1 MIVDGIEFRSSPMEL
16 RHASTERPVFV
27 LVPERSL
34 LAIDGVGRRGA
45 DDFRRATTV
54 LRAAADVLRA
64 SMPHDPLRLEAHQII
79 EISWPIDGTLTVAK
93 VLEALDDPRQHWRQ
107 MIELPGRASEEGA
120 LRAIGEAG
128 RIAGRD
134 VPLVRAIR
142 LEEGPAVQI
151 LEIGDQGRTETI
163 RKLLQLVREAGFR
176 PYGDLHELVLADTDA
191 VGHDRARSILRVPVR
206 TGSSNVGRRV
216 TPGSPRP

>member
-1 MIVDGIEFRSSPMEL
+1 MIVEGIEFRSSPMEL

-27 LVPERSL
+27 VVPERRL

-45 DDFRRATTV
+45 EDFRRATTV
-54 LRAAADVLRA
+54 LRTAAESLRA
-64 SMPHDPLRLEAHQII
+64 SLPRDPLRLEAHEIT
-79 EISWPIDGTLTVAK
+79 EISWPIDGTLTVGK

-107 MIELPGRASEEGA
+107 MIELPRHASEEGA
-120 LRAIGEAG
+120 LRAIGEAS

-151 LEIGDQGRTETI
+151 LEIGDQGRSSAI

-176 PYGDLHELVLADTDA
+176 PFGDLHELVLADSAA
-191 VGHDRARSILRVPVR
+191 VGHDRARSILRVPV
-206 TGSSNVGRRV
+206 G
-216 TPGSPRP
+216 PR

>member
-27 LVPERSL
+27 VVPERRL

-45 DDFRRATTV
+45 DDFRQATTL
-54 LRAAADVLRA
+54 LRAAAELLRA
-64 SMPHDPLRLEAHQII
+64 SLPRDPLRLEAHAIT
-79 EISWPIDGTLTVAK
+79 EISWPIDGTLTVGK

-107 MIELPGRASEEGA
+107 MIELPRDASDEGA
-120 LRAIGEAG
+120 LRAIGDAS

-151 LEIGDQGRTETI
+151 LEIGDQGRSSAI

-176 PYGDLHELVLADTDA
+176 PFGDLHELVLADTAA
-191 VGHDRARSILRVPVR
+191 VGHDRARSILRVPV
-206 TGSSNVGRRV
+206 G
-216 TPGSPRP
+216 PR